1 MNISLGNNRFPVAL
15 KNLIKSGKVLIFI
28 FASVF
33 AGQVNAQD
41 LNIDSAFRIA
51 LPGSNELN
59 PSWSPDGKQLVFQSD
74 QAGNDDLFLY
84 NFDKDTIIRLTSSK
98 ADQRN
103 PVFMPGGNQIAFD
116 SQIGDKVY
124 IFKIDPATMQQEVV
138 FKRNLFCE
146 APSFSPSGRLMA
158 FIGYDK
164 ASETWQIFSYDFISD
179 NLNQL
184 TRFKHKQVFRPLFA
198 PNGKVI
204 LFGTEETIPP
214 YTRSLKEI
222 NWYGKDVQELDTLLA
237 TSYCWTPDSY
247 RIICIRKDHGKK
259 NQMISVRKDGS
270 SVFYLSSD
278 LLEKSSPAVSPNGK
292 KLAIAVKSGND
303 FDIVIVNLDD

>member
-1 MNISLGNNRFPVAL
+1 MSIFSGNNIFPVAF
-15 KNLIKSGKVLIFI
+15 KNLIKSHRLLVIVI
-28 FASVF
+28 VSVF
-33 AGQVNAQD
+33 ARQVTAQD
-41 LNIDSAFRIA
+41 LNIDSAFRIT

-59 PSWSPDGKQLVFQSD
+59 PSWSPDGNQLVFQSD

-84 NFDKDTIIRLTSSK
+84 NLDKDTIIRLTSGK

-138 FKRNLFCE
+138 FKRKLFCK

-184 TRFKHKQVFRPLFA
+184 TRFKHKKVFRPLFA

-204 LFGTEETIPP
+204 LFGTEETTPP

-222 NWYGKDVQELDTLLA
+222 NWYGKDVQKLDTLSA
-237 TSYCWTPDSY
+237 QSYCWTPDSY
-247 RIICIRKDHGKK
+247 RIICIRKEHGKT
-259 NQMISVRKDGS
+259 NQVISLRKDGS
-270 SVFYLSSD
+270 SVFYLSSGQQ
-278 LLEKSSPAVSPNGK
+278 EKSSPAVSHDGK
-292 KLAIAVKSGND
+292 KLAIAVKWGND